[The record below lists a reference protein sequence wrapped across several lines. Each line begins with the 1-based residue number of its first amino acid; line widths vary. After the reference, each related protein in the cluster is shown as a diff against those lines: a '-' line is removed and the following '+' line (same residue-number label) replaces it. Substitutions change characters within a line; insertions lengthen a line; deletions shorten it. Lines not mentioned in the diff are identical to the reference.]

1 MFSTTLAAAALGGL
15 LVSGSIAP
23 QPDWQTDYR
32 AALTRSADQHKPVAV
47 FIAPGGHTRVVTD
60 GKIGVAAATVLRQ
73 NYVCLAVDT
82 TTEQGQAVAGAF
94 GLTEGL
100 VISDKTGGVQALRHQ
115 GAVSQAELTKYL
127 TTYADAPVAQTVYV
141 GAAPTYYPPAYAQP
155 AYPQPQGPIRQ
166 AFGNVR
172 QFFGGS

>member
-23 QPDWQTDYR
+23 QPAWQTDYR
-32 AALTRSADQHKPVAV
+32 AALTRSVEEHKPLAV
-47 FIAPGGHTRVVTD
+47 FIAPGGHTKAVAD
-60 GKIGVAAATVLRQ
+60 GKIGIDAAVVLRQ
-73 NYVCLAVDT
+73 SYVCLAVDT
-82 TTEQGQAVAGAF
+82 TTADGQAVAGAF
-94 GLTEGL
+94 GLNEGL

-115 GAVSQAELTKYL
+115 GAVPAAELTKYL
-127 TTYADAPVAQTVYV
+127 TTYSNTAVAQTVYV
-141 GAAPTYYPPAYAQP
+141 GTTTYYSQP
-155 AYPQPQGPIRQ
+155 SYPQQPTGPIRQ